1 MKQNNHRDMKED
13 GDNLLSHLAARQRGT
28 RNSKISFEI
37 FKKVFLGRQLKQVKG
52 RFIANTFIL
61 HLQIDGASSRS
72 IERYFCKYKYDSV
85 QKFQDPKPFE
95 STSGKPIEAAGRL
108 LIVNQE
114 GSQAERFDCEYGDDG
129 HWSLWFVLIIL
140 STKKSLKN
148 RYSHYDM
155 ITLVK

>member
-1 MKQNNHRDMKED
+1 MTYHPLLTKKQNNHTDMKED

-37 FKKVFLGRQLKQVKG
+37 FKKVFLGRQLKQEKKA
-52 RFIANTFIL
+52 F
-61 HLQIDGASSRS
+61 
-72 IERYFCKYKYDSV
+72 YCKYKYDSV

-114 GSQAERFDCEYGDDG
+114 GSQAERFDCEYGDDDQKG
-129 HWSLWFVLIIL
+129 
-140 STKKSLKN
+140 STG
-148 RYSHYDM
+148 
-155 ITLVK
+155 